1 MQLGS
6 IFDAPFLFF
15 DSFRDMCVSCDARGP
30 ARVKSTVNKRAVF
43 GDSKAPKTS
52 SSLSTHGN
60 PPPEPPPVPSF
71 TWTGSL
77 ELVHLDWS
85 KLEILSGGA
94 VEHMCTCEVIV
105 SSVRG

>member
-1 MQLGS
+1 MGTPRPNPHQSRRSLG
-6 IFDAPFLFF
+6 L
-15 DSFRDMCVSCDARGP
+15 V
-30 ARVKSTVNKRAVF
+30 
-43 GDSKAPKTS
+43 
-52 SSLSTHGN
+52 
-60 PPPEPPPVPSF
+60 
-71 TWTGSL
+71 GSL